1 MARPERSLRP
11 GFFMNNGLPV
21 CPTVRR
27 GGILS
32 HLRLSFSP
40 GSVSMSDPLPHTHS
54 AISRRDVL
62 RAAGSTA
69 AVASATLGMRGVHA
83 DNPSGETL
91 KVGLIGAGGRG
102 RGALVQTLSVPGSN
116 VKLTAIADAFKGGID
131 GTMRAL
137 NEMQDKVDCPED
149 RRYDGLDGYKRVID
163 ASDLVILAT
172 PPGFRPFHFDA
183 AVQAGKHVFM
193 EKPVCVDSYGA
204 RRVLEAARLA
214 DEKKLKVVVGLQRRY
229 QTNYREA
236 LAKVREGMIGDII
249 GGQVYWNGSGIWFR
263 DREPNQTE
271 MQYQVNNWYHFN
283 WLSGDHICEQH
294 VHNIDIANWF
304 LDSVPISAYGVGGRQ
319 QRVPGQ
325 SSEIYDHHAVNF
337 EYPGG
342 VRVAS
347 QCKQFP
353 GGENHVE
360 EHFQGTKGML
370 SLHPGYAKITD
381 LSGQELWKFSGEN
394 PDPYQVEHD
403 ELHAAIRNDTP
414 KNDAYYGATSSFSS
428 VLGRLATYSGKTW
441 KYDDTLQLD
450 FRTMP
455 EDPTW
460 ETTPPTVPDKDGN
473 YSLPMPATFKIQS
486 VTKPVVS

>member
-1 MARPERSLRP
+1 MTVCLFARCFIAAVFSRIVQA
-11 GFFMNNGLPV
+11 F
-21 CPTVRR
+21 
-27 GGILS
+27 
-32 HLRLSFSP
+32 SFR
-40 GSVSMSDPLPHTHS
+40 SVSMSENTPSTH
-54 AISRRDVL
+54 ATISRRDVL

-102 RGALVQTLSVPGSN
+102 RGAIVQTLSVPGSN

-149 RRYDGLDGYKRVID
+149 RRYDGLEGYKRVID

-172 PPGFRPFHFDA
+172 PPGFRPFQFDA

-236 LAKVREGMIGDII
+236 LTKVREGMIGDII

-337 EYPGG
+337 AYPGG
-342 VRVAS
+342 VRIAS

-473 YSLPMPATFKIQS
+473 YALPMPATFKIQS

>member
-1 MARPERSLRP
+1 
-11 GFFMNNGLPV
+11 
-21 CPTVRR
+21 
-27 GGILS
+27 
-32 HLRLSFSP
+32 
-40 GSVSMSDPLPHTHS
+40 MSETTPATH
-54 AISRRDVL
+54 ATISRRDIL

-102 RGALVQTLSVPGSN
+102 RGAIVQTLSVPGSN

-204 RRVLEAARLA
+204 RRVLEAARQA

-236 LAKVREGMIGDII
+236 LTKVREGMIGDII

-283 WLSGDHICEQH
+283 WLCGDHICEQH

-337 EYPGG
+337 AYPGG
-342 VRVAS
+342 VRIAS

-370 SLHPGYAKITD
+370 SLHPGHAKITD

-414 KNDAYYGATSSFSS
+414 KNDAYYGASSSFSS

-441 KYDDTLQLD
+441 KYDDALQLD

-460 ETTPPTVPDKDGN
+460 ETTPPAVPDKDGN
-473 YSLPMPATFKIQS
+473 YPLPMPATFKIQS